1 MYSVF
6 VKAWYSGNTYA
17 IFKSNGVIIDTKKPA
32 VQNILGSSVRNI
44 WLISSNINNIKSF
57 TVFLDKKLFCN
68 VENLMITANILSN
81 DVL

>member
-6 VKAWYSGNTYA
+6 VKAWYSRNTYA
-17 IFKSNGVIIDTKKPA
+17 IFKSNGIIIDTKKPA

-57 TVFLDKKLFCN
+57 TVFLDKNLFCN

>member
-6 VKAWYSGNTYA
+6 VKAWYSRNTYA
-17 IFKSNGVIIDTKKPA
+17 TFKSNGVIIDTKKPA

-68 VENLMITANILSN
+68 VEHLMITANILSN

>member
-17 IFKSNGVIIDTKKPA
+17 IFKSNGVIVDTKKPA

>member
-1 MYSVF
+1 M
-6 VKAWYSGNTYA
+6 A
-17 IFKSNGVIIDTKKPA
+17 
-32 VQNILGSSVRNI
+32 
-44 WLISSNINNIKSF
+44 ISSNINNIKSF